1 MNCPECQELLEG
13 YALQALNADQAAQVR
28 AHLQDGCRACTAEL
42 AEIEAVLAE
51 LPLSLDPVAPPAGL
65 RTRLQERVR
74 ATSEQPRLQSA
85 PPPQSPPPSR
95 RRWVE
100 PLIAAAAAAAIT
112 AGVFWG
118 KLDRQQRQL
127 DAVRDELFHQEA
139 RVDQLQAG
147 LESEGNS
154 IRMFASP
161 AVQLVSLDGSPQQP
175 AAKGRVFWDKD
186 RNLFHLYAAGL
197 KKLAPGRTYEM
208 WFINSEKQKLPAGTF
223 SLISHGEGALVAKP
237 PPEAGAIVALAVTD
251 EPDGGS
257 DQPTGQIQL
266 QGQTH

>member
-1 MNCPECQELLEG
+1 MNCSECQDLLDS
-13 YALQALNADQAAQVR
+13 YALEALDANQAAQVR
-28 AHLQDGCRACTAEL
+28 AHLQAGCDECVAEL
-42 AEIEAVLAE
+42 AEIEAALAQ
-51 LPLSLDPVAPPAGL
+51 LPLSLDPVAPPAAV
-65 RTRLQERVR
+65 RTRLLERTAAAHGPR
-74 ATSEQPRLQSA
+74 ATNV
-85 PPPQSPPPSR
+85 SPLPFPALLR
-95 RRWVE
+95 RRWIE

-112 AGVFWG
+112 AGIFWG

-175 AAKGRVFWDKD
+175 TAKARVFWDKD

-197 KKLAPGRTYEM
+197 KKLAPGKTYEM

-223 SLISHGEGALVAKP
+223 LLSSHGEGSLVGKP
-237 PPEAGAIVALAVTD
+237 PPDAGSVVALAVTD
-251 EPDGGS
+251 EPEGGS
-257 DQPTGQIQL
+257 NQPTGQIQL
-266 QGQTH
+266 LGQTH